1 MPSNHLILCLKRQ
14 LSIVVKPPS
23 LWNLPNEIQKLR
35 QFLSHL
41 FLEYKSLFTI
51 SEVSKDGKLW
61 VQRVRE
67 LGSLELKFGDSHKW
81 IWTQAVWCVSG
92 VTLGKF
98 LHSSNPECTS
108 WWTGQ
113 EYLLLPSRITIRTKL
128 YKRQECFVKF
138 HNILNRP
145 QHLVNSFL
153 HFSDNLLLEQ
163 TRKYDWQWHNLSVI
177 ATNHSEYVISTI
189 T

>member
-1 MPSNHLILCLKRQ
+1 MQPQFSSVAQSCPTLCNPLDCGTPGLHIHHQLPEFTQINVHWVSDAIKLSHSLSQKGQ

-35 QFLSHL
+35 QFLSRL

-51 SEVSKDGKLW
+51 LEVSKDGKLW

-67 LGSLELKFGDSHKW
+67 LGSLELKFGDSYKW

-98 LHSSNPECTS
+98 LHWPSDSLQ
-108 WWTGQ
+108 GQ
-113 EYLLLPSRITIRTKL
+113 
-128 YKRQECFVKF
+128 
-138 HNILNRP
+138 
-145 QHLVNSFL
+145 
-153 HFSDNLLLEQ
+153 
-163 TRKYDWQWHNLSVI
+163 
-177 ATNHSEYVISTI
+177 
-189 T
+189 